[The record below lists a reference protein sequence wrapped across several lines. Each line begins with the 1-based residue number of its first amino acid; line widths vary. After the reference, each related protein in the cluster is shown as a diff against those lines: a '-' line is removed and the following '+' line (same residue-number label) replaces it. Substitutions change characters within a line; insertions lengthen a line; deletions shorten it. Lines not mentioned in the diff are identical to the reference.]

1 MISNIQISVLVV
13 LLLCL
18 CISSIESQSFSL
30 VSNYIRCTE
39 STTGSVPSDETFKR
53 RLVEYDT
60 LDKAMLFYRKIFTEY
75 NSTTGSNLRTCMNDQ
90 YSDGNLFLRQDFFN
104 SFRKVVRDVK
114 APYKLLS
121 VNDMDSFVIFLQY
134 LQEMHPFYL
143 DFVLKYEHSI
153 VMLFYY
159 KETTPCAKLILTD
172 NVKTIPMPK
181 SNLIKSLRYEANCPF
196 VDLDSGSP
204 QQIENYIKCV
214 LEEMSTICVKP
225 ALKYFATIFAA
236 DYPQIIK
243 GDLYSYASSLT
254 NKFPDNRSSRSSF
267 ASVYLIMFLVALFSY
282 VYVF

>member
-1 MISNIQISVLVV
+1 MVV
-13 LLLCL
+13 LHLCL

-39 STTGSVPSDETFKR
+39 STTDSVPSDETFKR